1 MITPNKFISF
11 DESVLSK
18 LETLLNVGSDEI
30 EIGRLYKETYKK
42 FEGVDQFIYAI
53 DILYVLGRIEVD
65 FATRTV
71 KYVKRNS
78 L

>member
-18 LETLLNVGSDEI
+18 LEIILNVGSDEI
-30 EIGRLYKETYKK
+30 EIGRLYDITSKK
-42 FEGVDQFIYAI
+42 FDVIDQFIYAI

-71 KYVKRNS
+71 KYAN
-78 L
+78 

>member
-11 DESVLSK
+11 DESTLSK
-18 LETLLNVGSDEI
+18 LKIILDIGFDEI

-42 FEGVDQFIYAI
+42 FDGVDQFIYAL

-65 FATRTV
+65 FTTRTV
-71 KYVKRNS
+71 KYVN
-78 L
+78 